1 MSLLALIGQCV
12 AMFVTSMLVGSLP
25 LVLKSRISSKALSG
39 IEVLGMGLLVGAAL
53 AIIIPEGVATMYASG
68 EQSTH
73 AIGLSLLAGFAL
85 MLLVENVCPHPT
97 HPHHDDED
105 EESTQFIPER
115 RTSMSPV
122 LPKEQEECSSHA
134 TAHGMSATLGLVIH
148 GLADG
153 IALGASSLSDNS
165 QLGLVVFLAVLVH
178 KGPSALGLTTT
189 LLQLHLTPA
198 QVRPRLVI
206 FSLAAPVGA
215 LVTYVLVQLFGT
227 GGSHGLGWWTGAV
240 LLFSGGS
247 FLYVATVIQPISET
261 GPDDHCHHP
270 HHEVHRETDGPRL
283 ANSTRTGLILLGMA
297 VPSVMG
303 LLVTGHEH

>member
-1 MSLLALIGQCV
+1 MFAASLL
-12 AMFVTSMLVGSLP
+12 VGALP
-25 LVLKSRISSKALSG
+25 LMLKSTLSSKALPG
-39 IEVLGMGLLVGAAL
+39 IQVLGMGLLVGAAL
-53 AIIIPEGVATMYASG
+53 AIIIPEGVATMYAAD
-68 EQSTH
+68 EKSTH

-105 EESTQFIPER
+105 EEHAHNNHSHFHTPER
-115 RTSMSPV
+115 RASMSPM

-153 IALGASSLSDNS
+153 IALGASSLSDNK

-189 LLQLHLTPA
+189 LLSLHLNPA
-198 QVRPRLVI
+198 QVRRRLVI
-206 FSLAAPVGA
+206 FSLAAPTGA
-215 LVTYVLVQLFGT
+215 LVTYALVSLFGA
-227 GGSHGLGWWTGAV
+227 SADHGLGWWTGAV

-270 HHEVHRETDGPRL
+270 HHEVHRENDVPRL
-283 ANSTRTGLILLGMA
+283 ENGTRTGLILLGMA
-297 VPSVMG
+297 LPAGMA
-303 LLVTGHEH
+303 LLLGGHAH